1 MNGCAAFR
9 VVICVALSSDLVATT
24 ERTAAP
30 TIDLTVPPG
39 FSFELVAGTP
49 LVERPIVASFDDE
62 GRLYVAESSGSNDPV
77 EKQLELRPHRIAR
90 LEDTDGDGT
99 FDRRTAFADRMMFP
113 EGVQY
118 LDGSV
123 YVSAPPS
130 IWKLTDTDGDGVAN
144 ERVEWFQGKTL
155 TGCANDLHGPYL
167 GPDGWLYWCKGAFAE
182 QTHVVNG
189 RPWTT
194 RAAHIFRCRPDG
206 CGLEPVMTGGMDNP
220 VDVVFT
226 PEGERIFSAT
236 YLVGSGRRDGLA
248 HAIYGSV
255 YGKDHGVLAGHPR
268 TGELMPALVLM
279 SPTAPCGLERYE
291 SDTFGKGY
299 RDNLFACQF
308 NLRKVSR
315 HVLRT
320 SGSSYVSEDSDFVT
334 SDNVDFHPT
343 DVLMD
348 ADGSLLVIDTGGWYK
363 LCCPTSQ
370 LWKPDVLGG
379 IYRVRRDGATSP
391 ADPRGR
397 KINWPALSA
406 ERLWALLCDRRS
418 AARQRASREFAR
430 RGTMDDTRR
439 FVADLRKNG
448 IIAAVSKLPSAV
460 DADFCD
466 SPTAALARLWTIG
479 QVNSDDSR
487 SCVRALLRHDDESVR
502 HAALNLVSL
511 HRDAKAFSQVIE
523 LLANDTPANRRVAA
537 EALGRI
543 GNAAAVPHLLS
554 AAGEA
559 DDRILQ
565 HSIIFALI
573 ELDDSDNTR
582 AGLLSD
588 VPRTHAAALIALDQM
603 PGGGLE
609 ADEVVPL
616 LNSSDDTLR
625 DTARWLVSRH
635 TEWGDELAA
644 WFRHELAGLLVRTAT
659 DGNPSAGDILEGMLT
674 TFVVHPSV
682 QQLMTGTLVDKNASA
697 PAKQLT
703 LRVIARAKLGAPP
716 PELRNALAEVVS
728 GEDRELVSLAIA
740 AARELPPV
748 ASPDDALN
756 KSLLVVANS
765 EDFSP
770 ELRVAGL
777 AIIAGSLSELSES
790 QFELLAGGLSD
801 ENSVP
806 LRSAAV
812 DALVAAPLSQPQL
825 GRLSVAMKSV
835 GPLELNRLLSA
846 FGRFTDD
853 RLGTK
858 LLSSLNA
865 ASALPSLRIDILR
878 ESLAKYGPTVQQ
890 GISDLESQVNV
901 DAATQRKRIEEL
913 LPRMA
918 EGDVRRGHAVY
929 HSAKAVC
936 SACHRLGHAGGTVG
950 PELTR
955 IGEART
961 ERDLLESI
969 LYPNLSF
976 VRSYEPVLLVTM
988 DGRMINGAILDETDK
1003 EYVLVTGPNQ
1013 EVRVPRDKVEQI
1025 EPSTVSI
1032 MPSGLDSQLSV
1043 EQLADLVAF
1052 LKNATGE

>member
-1 MNGCAAFR
+1 MICAALGGDNLVSAAKR
-9 VVICVALSSDLVATT
+9 TSAPPSDLKVPAGF
-24 ERTAAP
+24 
-30 TIDLTVPPG
+30 TV
-39 FSFELVAGTP
+39 ELVAGAP

-90 LEDTDGDGT
+90 LEDTDGDGK
-99 FDRRTAFADRMMFP
+99 FDRRTEFADRMMFP

-130 IWKLTDTDGDGVAN
+130 IWRLTDTNDDGVAD

-182 QTHVVNG
+182 QTHIVNG

-206 CGLEPVMTGGMDNP
+206 GGFEPVMIGGMDNP

-236 YLVGSGRRDGLA
+236 YLVGDGRRDGLA
-248 HAIYGSV
+248 HAIYGGV
-255 YGKDHGVLAGHPR
+255 YGKDHGVLVGHPR

-279 SPTAPCGLERYE
+279 SPTAPCGLERYD
-291 SDTFGKGY
+291 SNVFGAEY

-320 SGSSYVSEDSDFVT
+320 RGSSYISEDSDFVT

-379 IYRVRRDGATSP
+379 IYRVRRDGAVAP

-397 KINWPALSA
+397 KIDWAVLSA
-406 ERLWALLCDRRS
+406 EQLWALLCDGRP
-418 AARQRASREFAR
+418 AVRQKASREFVR
-430 RGTMDDTRR
+430 RGTSDEMRR
-439 FVADLRKNG
+439 FIAGLRESG
-448 IIAAVSKLPSAV
+448 IVAAVSKLPSIG
-460 DADFCD
+460 DAGLSD
-466 SPTAALARLWTIG
+466 SRTAALARAWTVG
-479 QVNSDDSR
+479 QIDSDEATT
-487 SCVRALLRHDDESVR
+487 CVRELLRHDDESLR

-511 HRDAKAFSQVIE
+511 HRDAKAFSLLLD
-523 LLANDTPANRRVAA
+523 LLANDAPANRRAAA

-554 AAGEA
+554 AAREA

-573 ELDDSDNTR
+573 ELNEPANTR

-603 PGGGLE
+603 PGGGLD
-609 ADEVVPL
+609 AKEVVPL
-616 LNSSDDTLR
+616 LNSSDDTRR
-625 DTARWLVSRH
+625 DTARWLVTQH
-635 TEWGDELAA
+635 PEWGDELTA
-644 WFRHELAGLLVRTAT
+644 WFRRELATLPVRSSK
-659 DGNPSAGDILEGMLT
+659 DGKPASDDVLENMLT
-674 TFVVHPSV
+674 EFVVHPAI
-682 QQLMTGTLVDKNASA
+682 QQLITNTLEDPKSSE
-697 PAKQLT
+697 PAQQLA
-703 LRVIARAKLGAPP
+703 LRVIARAKLGDPL
-716 PELRNALAEVVS
+716 PELRNALAKVVS
-728 GEDRELVSLAIA
+728 HEDRGLVSLVIA
-740 AARELPPV
+740 AARELPSI
-748 ASPDDALN
+748 ALPDDALN
-756 KSLLVVANS
+756 KSLLVAANS
-765 EDFSP
+765 P
-770 ELRVAGL
+770 EFPKDLRVAAL
-777 AIIAGSLSELSES
+777 AIISGSLSHVSES
-790 QFELLAGGLSD
+790 QFALLMGGLSN
-801 ENSVP
+801 ENAVP
-806 LRSAAV
+806 VRSAAV
-812 DALVAAPLSQPQL
+812 DALVAAPLTQPQL
-825 GRLSVAMKSV
+825 EQLCSTMKAV

-846 FGRFTDD
+846 FARFTDD
-853 RLGTK
+853 RLGTT

-878 ESLAKYGPTVQQ
+878 ESLAKYGPAVQQ
-890 GISDLESQVNV
+890 GIGELESRVNV

-918 EGDVRRGHAVY
+918 GGDVRRGHAVY
-929 HSAKAVC
+929 HSSKAAC
-936 SACHRLGHAGGTVG
+936 AACHRLGHAGGTVG

-969 LYPNLSF
+969 LYPSLSF
-976 VRSYEPVLLVTM
+976 VRSYEPVQLVRV
-988 DGRMINGAILDETDK
+988 DGRTINGAILNETDK

-1013 EVRVPRDKVEQI
+1013 EVRVPRDEVEQI
-1025 EPSTVSI
+1025 EPSTVSV

-1043 EQLADLVAF
+1043 KQLADLVAF
-1052 LKNATGE
+1052 LKNATGK